1 MTEVFGSRVPS
12 DNPPPATRNQKN
24 PVSLEITISP
34 AGRLAAAPAPEL
46 TPRVDERPARRIT
59 DAFAAGSADGL
70 LLLATELVA
79 VPLPPSPAY
88 WRDFARRYL
97 QRLCH
102 AGSDPAAPAPLVL
115 AEPSELAELV
125 LQAPPMRGG
134 AEFLGPDLL
143 AALWHD
149 LGALIQRETAD
160 GGLAAWLQTRHSPW
174 HTVGRVTFHLAE
186 NPRDEARPFAFLAT
200 YTHRLSAQGKP
211 QHLPLARALQ
221 EYAGAR
227 NKAALANLLAP
238 VQRASEKS
246 ELARELIES
255 RRVFQPLAWTP
266 PEAHRFLREIPLL
279 EASGLVL
286 RVPDWWKARQP
297 ARPQV
302 QVKIGQQPGGGL
314 LGVNNLLDFSVD
326 VALDGETLT
335 KAEWKQ
341 LLAAKA
347 GLALLRGKW
356 VEVDAARLQE
366 VLAQWRQ
373 AEASRAQGVSFLE
386 GMRLLA
392 GAGSAGGAAEETAAA
407 QTREWS
413 QVVPGAWL
421 KETLAAMRA
430 PAALSGFDPGR
441 GLQASLRPY
450 QQDGVR
456 WLHFLTRLGLGA
468 CLADDMGLGKTIQ
481 TIALLLQL
489 KREGTPA
496 APARDAPPS
505 LLVAPASL
513 LANWKNEITRFAPS
527 LTTFFAHPS
536 ETPAGKLKDATGA
549 GALLHGADLVV
560 TTYALLTR
568 LPWLRER
575 AWRLVILDE
584 AQAIKN
590 PAARQTR
597 AVKELRAQGRVALTG
612 TPVENRLGDLWSL
625 FDFINPGLLGG
636 APEFGRWV
644 KKLTG
649 DEERHFAPLRQLTGP
664 YILRRLKTDKT
675 IIADLPDKTEV
686 TAWCALSKAQAAL
699 YEQAVREMAQK
710 LADVDDESI
719 QRRGLV
725 LAFLMRFKQ
734 ICNHPSHWLGDG
746 GYVPEES
753 GKFIRLR
760 ELAEEI
766 AARQEKALVFTQFRE
781 MTAPLSGY
789 LQGIFGR
796 AGLTLHG
803 STPVKERQRLVERFQ
818 QADGGPP
825 FFVLSLK
832 AGGTGLNLTAASH
845 VIHFDRW
852 WNPAVET
859 QATDR
864 AFRIGQKRN
873 VLVHKF
879 ACRGTVEE
887 KIDQLIEE
895 KKSLATQLLGGDGD
909 GESGAALLTEMPDDE
924 LLRFVSLDFR
934 RAVQE

>member
-1 MTEVFGSRVPS
+1 M
-12 DNPPPATRNQKN
+12 
-24 PVSLEITISP
+24 SLEIAISP
-34 AGRLAAAPAPEL
+34 AGRLSIEPAPDA
-46 TPRVDERPARRIT
+46 TPPLDERTARRIT
-59 DAFAAGSADGL
+59 EAFATRSAEGL
-70 LLLATELVA
+70 LRLLSRDLVTL
-79 VPLPPSPAY
+79 PLPISLAY

-97 QRLCH
+97 QRLCQ
-102 AGSDPAAPAPLVL
+102 AGADPAAPAPMVSI
-115 AEPSELAELV
+115 EPDEVAELI
-125 LQAPPMRGG
+125 LQAPPMRGA
-134 AEFLGPDLL
+134 AEFLTPPLL
-143 AALWHD
+143 AALWWD
-149 LGALIQRETAD
+149 LGALIQRETTAE
-160 GGLAAWLQTRHSPW
+160 GFAGWLKTHHPQW

-186 NPRDEARPFAFLAT
+186 NKRDDQRPFAFLAT
-200 YTHRLSAQGKP
+200 YTYRLSDQGKA

-221 EYAGAR
+221 EYAGAK
-227 NKAALANLLAP
+227 NKAALANLLTP
-238 VQRASEKS
+238 VQQASETS
-246 ELARELIES
+246 EFARELIES
-255 RRVFQPLAWTP
+255 RRVFQALAWTP
-266 PEAHRFLREIPLL
+266 DEAHRFLHEIPRL
-279 EASGLVL
+279 EASGLLV
-286 RVPDWWKARQP
+286 RVPDWWHARQP

-314 LGVNNLLDFSVD
+314 LGVQSLMDFSVE
-326 VALDGETLT
+326 VALDGVKLS

-341 LLAAKA
+341 LMAAKT
-347 GLALLRGKW
+347 GLVLLRGKW
-356 VEVDAARLQE
+356 VEIDKERLQQ
-366 VLAQWRQ
+366 VLAHWRKV
-373 AEASRAQGVSFLE
+373 EGSSTDGVSFLE

-392 GAGSAGGAAEETAAA
+392 GIGRAGAVEESSGEA

-413 QVVPGAWL
+413 QVVPGEWL
-421 KETLAAMRA
+421 AATLAAMRD
-430 PAALSGFDPGR
+430 PSGTSTFNPERDLR
-441 GLQASLRPY
+441 AQLRPY
-450 QQDGVR
+450 QRDGVR

-489 KREGTPA
+489 KRESSSLPDQKKTL
-496 APARDAPPS
+496 PS

-513 LANWKNEITRFAPS
+513 LANWKNEIARFAPG
-527 LTTFFAHPS
+527 LTACFAHPS
-536 ETPAGKLKDATGA
+536 ETPAAQLKDSAAASGLIR
-549 GALLHGADLVV
+549 GKDLVV

-568 LPWLRER
+568 LPWLSDI
-575 AWRLVILDE
+575 AWRLVVLDE

-597 AVKELRAQGRVALTG
+597 AVKLLRAQGRITLTG

-625 FDFINPGLLGG
+625 FDFLNPGLLGG
-636 APEFGRWV
+636 PQEFGRLV
-644 KKLTG
+644 KTLTG
-649 DEERHFAPLRQLTGP
+649 DAGRGFAPLRQLTGP
-664 YILRRLKTDKT
+664 YILRRLKTDRT

-686 TAWCALSKAQAAL
+686 TAWCPLSKTQAAL
-699 YEQAVREMAQK
+699 YEKSVRELSEK
-710 LADVDDESI
+710 LASVDEAI
-719 QRRGLV
+719 QRKGLV

-734 ICNHPSHWLGDG
+734 ICNHPSQWLGDG
-746 GYVPEES
+746 GFDPAES
-753 GKFIRLR
+753 GKFGRLR

-781 MTAPLSGY
+781 MTAPLAGY
-789 LQGIFGR
+789 LRTLFGR
-796 AGLTLHG
+796 TGLVLHG
-803 STPVKERQRLVERFQ
+803 STPVKERQKLVEQFQ
-818 QADGGPP
+818 QDDGPP

-895 KKSLATQLLGGDGD
+895 KKTLATELLGGDGE
-909 GESGAALLTEMPDDE
+909 ESGAARLTEMPDVE
-924 LLRFVSLDFR
+924 LLRFVALDFK

>member
-1 MTEVFGSRVPS
+1 M
-12 DNPPPATRNQKN
+12 
-24 PVSLEITISP
+24 SLEIALSP
-34 AGRLAAAPAPEL
+34 AGRLQAEAAPDL
-46 TPRVDERPARRIT
+46 TPRVDERTAHRIAA
-59 DAFAAGSADGL
+59 AFKAGNAEGL
-70 LLLATELVA
+70 LFLVA
-79 VPLPPSPAY
+79 GLTGIPLPSVLAY
-88 WRDFARRYL
+88 WRGFAQRYV

-102 AGSDPAAPAPLVL
+102 QPIEPAAAAPLL
-115 AEPSELAELV
+115 SLEPAEATELV

-134 AEFLGPDLL
+134 AEFLSPGLL
-143 AALWHD
+143 ARLWTE
-149 LGALIQRETAD
+149 LGSVIERQTAAD
-160 GGLAAWLQTRHSPW
+160 GFGAWLKTHGPQW

-186 NPRDEARPFAFLAT
+186 NKRDEEHPFAFLAT
-200 YTHRLSAQGKP
+200 YAHRLSEQGRA
-211 QHLPLARALQ
+211 QHLPLSRALQ
-221 EYAGAR
+221 EYAGAK
-227 NKAALANLLAP
+227 NQAALNRLLSP
-238 VQRASEKS
+238 VQWAAENS
-246 ELARELIES
+246 ELVAELVES
-255 RRVFQPLAWTP
+255 RRIFSPLAWTP
-266 PEAHRFLREIPLL
+266 DEAHRFLQEIPVL
-279 EASGLVL
+279 EESGLLV
-286 RVPDWWKARQP
+286 RVPDWWKRGQP
-297 ARPQV
+297 SRPQV

-314 LGVNNLLDFSVD
+314 LGAENLLDFSVD
-326 VALDGETLT
+326 VALDGQTLS

-341 LLAAKA
+341 ILAAKS

-356 VEVDAARLQE
+356 VEIDAARLQA
-366 VLAQWRQ
+366 VLAQWR
-373 AEASRAQGVSFLE
+373 EVEGNRAHGVSFLE

-392 GAGSAGGAAEETAAA
+392 GLGADGKAGEDVA
-407 QTREWS
+407 QAQAREWS
-413 QVVPGAWL
+413 QAVPGAWL
-421 KETLAAMRA
+421 AETLKGMRD
-430 PAALSGFDPGR
+430 PAALAGFDPGR

-450 QQDGVR
+450 QAEGVR

-489 KREGTPA
+489 QRETKSSKKEA
-496 APARDAPPS
+496 SPS

-513 LANWKNEITRFAPS
+513 LANWKNELARFAPT

-536 ETPAGKLKDATGA
+536 ETPAAQLKDADADAHLRGK
-549 GALLHGADLVV
+549 DLVV

-575 AWRLVILDE
+575 SWRLVILDE

-597 AVKELRAQGRVALTG
+597 AVKALQAQGRVALTG

-636 APEFGRWV
+636 PTEFGR
-644 KKLTG
+644 LTKQLSA
-649 DEERHFAPLRQLTGP
+649 DTARQFAPLRQLTGP

-686 TAWCALSKAQAAL
+686 TAWCALSKAQATL
-699 YEQAVREMAQK
+699 YEQSVRELARQ
-710 LADVDDESI
+710 LADVDDESV

-734 ICNHPSHWLGDG
+734 ICNHPSQWLHDG
-746 GYVPEES
+746 GYDPQES
-753 GKFIRLR
+753 GKFLRLR

-766 AARQEKALVFTQFRE
+766 AERQEKALVFTQFRE
-781 MTAPLSGY
+781 MTAPLEGY
-789 LQGIFGR
+789 LAGLFGR
-796 AGLTLHG
+796 AGLILHG
-803 STPVKERQRLVERFQ
+803 STPVKERQKLVAEFQ
-818 QADGGPP
+818 RDDGPP

-852 WNPAVET
+852 WNPAVEN

-873 VLVHKF
+873 VVVHKF

-895 KKSLATQLLGGDGD
+895 KKSLATELLGSAGDEGDG
-909 GESGAALLTEMPDDE
+909 AAARLTEMADDE
-924 LLRFVSLDFR
+924 LLRFVSLDFK